1 MRISWSVIWINDEEE
16 IERLEYL
23 YMKTG
28 ICQSIFNFNIILKGI
43 KFDGESF
50 LKWRRDKNF
59 LNVCRGGL
67 PS

>member
-1 MRISWSVIWINDEEE
+1 MTKKRLNVWSIYIIYENQ
-16 IERLEYL
+16 
-23 YMKTG
+23 

-50 LKWRRDKNF
+50 LKWRRDQIF